1 MNQNWRYPNYSEA
14 QIVTDWKLK
23 TLRDRRKILIIF
35 AAILLFV
42 PLSVVIISLLGWF
55 DIRIVMKEL
64 LLSAVASIIFLFLFS
79 DVYRKRQILHGEYQ
93 IVDAVVSVAYR
104 ESSGPF
110 ILKINADSGECV
122 NLTVTKAIFDTI
134 VPNTPGYLIR
144 YGKNTAFRKAK
155 PAEFCPLQP
164 ADEHSYESTD
174 MPLRSTWRLPN
185 TSEADRIAAWT
196 RKLIR
201 ADRPTLIALTTLLS
215 LIPLSL
221 VILTLIGH
229 MGIGE
234 FLPYGLI
241 SVLMTI
247 FLVRVGLTDKR
258 KHKQLTSGDYQ
269 ILDAVIV
276 SKICPQSGR
285 VSNFFVQAKT
295 PTGEI
300 LNVKVHK
307 TIFNAVTSDTPGY
320 LLRYHKDPAL
330 RKDPTPEFF
339 PRLRLDE

>member
-1 MNQNWRYPNYSEA
+1 M
-14 QIVTDWKLK
+14 
-23 TLRDRRKILIIF
+23 
-35 AAILLFV
+35 

-79 DVYRKRQILHGEYQ
+79 DVYRKRQILH
-93 IVDAVVSVAYR
+93 
-104 ESSGPF
+104 
-110 ILKINADSGECV
+110 
-122 NLTVTKAIFDTI
+122 
-134 VPNTPGYLIR
+134 
-144 YGKNTAFRKAK
+144 
-155 PAEFCPLQP
+155 
-164 ADEHSYESTD
+164 
-174 MPLRSTWRLPN
+174 
-185 TSEADRIAAWT
+185 
-196 RKLIR
+196 
-201 ADRPTLIALTTLLS
+201 
-215 LIPLSL
+215 
-221 VILTLIGH
+221 
-229 MGIGE
+229 
-234 FLPYGLI
+234 
-241 SVLMTI
+241 
-247 FLVRVGLTDKR
+247 
-258 KHKQLTSGDYQ
+258 GDYQ